1 MVSRAEVELWTPQLL
16 RFSRALATGQ
26 PDPSQLASDLVQAA
40 LRRVFEAEKAP
51 ALDGLELR
59 LRLYALL
66 VEAHRERLAAAG
78 SVAAQAGA
86 RGEGCPLSD
95 QGASGKPLP
104 ALPERDTLAQA
115 VLSLPLDAREALL
128 LVVVEGLSYTQAA
141 SVLKIPQ
148 IALVARLA
156 QARAALTK
164 LLAPQPRGNS
174 GKAHPAYLRVV
185 K

>member
-1 MVSRAEVELWTPQLL
+1 MVSRAEMELWTPQLL

-26 PDPSQLASDLVQAA
+26 PDPSQLASSLVEAA
-40 LRRVFEAEKAP
+40 LRRASEAQAFP
-51 ALDGLELR
+51 ALAALELR

-66 VEAHRERLAAAG
+66 VEAHREHLAAG

-86 RGEGCPLSD
+86 RGEGFPHSG
-95 QGASGKPLP
+95 QGASGKPP
-104 ALPERDTLAQA
+104 PERDKLAQA
-115 VLSLPLDAREALL
+115 LLSLPLDAREALL
-128 LVVVEGLSYTQAA
+128 LVVIEGLTYTQAA

-156 QARAALTK
+156 QARAVLTK
-164 LLAPQPRGNS
+164 LLTPQPRGKS
-174 GKAHPAYLRVV
+174 GKALPAYLRVV

>member
-1 MVSRAEVELWTPQLL
+1 MASALVE
-16 RFSRALATGQ
+16 
-26 PDPSQLASDLVQAA
+26 AA
-40 LRRVFEAEKAP
+40 LRRASEPEAYP
-51 ALDGLELR
+51 ALAALELR

-66 VEAHRERLAAAG
+66 VDAHREHLAAG

-86 RGEGCPLSD
+86 GGEGCPHSG
-95 QGASGKPLP
+95 QGASSASGKPLP
-104 ALPERDTLAQA
+104 PLPERDKLAQA
-115 VLSLPLDAREALL
+115 LLSLPLDAREALL

-156 QARAALTK
+156 QARAVLTK
-164 LLAPQPRGNS
+164 LLAPQPRGKS
-174 GKAHPAYLRVV
+174 GKARPAYLRVV